1 MEASEEVRF
10 VLPPEGERWA
20 HTWLLGPDYA
30 ICLTQKG
37 KLPDEL
43 WSRFLDDIRPDHIG
57 AILGMTIG
65 VIEVRGSQRRAAA
78 QAFAGKRLSAVLDNG
93 LARGIAAAMNWVG
106 LGIEGHSW
114 TELDVALAALQRP
127 ALSDGVG
134 RELVE
139 QLLSRSGAPPLSQLS
154 QS

>member
-1 MEASEEVRF
+1 MAANQSVRF
-10 VLPPEGERWA
+10 VLPPAGERWA

-43 WSRFLDDIRPDHIG
+43 WARFLDDIRPEPVG

-65 VIEVRGSQRRAAA
+65 LIEVSGSQRRAAA
-78 QAFAGKRLSAVLDNG
+78 QAFGGKRLSAVLDNS

-114 TELDVALAALQRP
+114 AELDAALAALDRP
-127 ALSDGVG
+127 VLSGGFG
-134 RELVE
+134 RGLVE
-139 QLLSRSGAPPLSQLS
+139 QLLERSGAPPLSQLAS
-154 QS
+154 S